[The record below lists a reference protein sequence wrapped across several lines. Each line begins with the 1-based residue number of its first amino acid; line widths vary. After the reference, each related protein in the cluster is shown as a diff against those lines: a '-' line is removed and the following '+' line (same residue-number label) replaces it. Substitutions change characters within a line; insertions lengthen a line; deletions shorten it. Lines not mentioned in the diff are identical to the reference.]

1 MSLQST
7 KSTSTPRDFTLSVLT
22 EDKAGLINQL
32 TIIFTKRKINISS
45 LNVSNSEVSGVSRFT
60 IVTRTSRNMV
70 DKIVKQIRKLIDV
83 LGAFVYEEDQIFY
96 QEIALYKVPTKAF
109 INGNSVEDLVRNSGA
124 RILVVEEECIIIEKT
139 GHSKETHDLYQKLE
153 PFGLLEFIR
162 SGRVAVSKSTRKT
175 EAYIKGLE
183 ASNSN
188 KLSIQ
193 YVERIGSIIAN
204 KSDKITQLSK

>member
-1 MSLQST
+1 MNPRN
-7 KSTSTPRDFTLSVLT
+7 KKEIRDFTLSVLT

-32 TIIFTKRKINISS
+32 TIIFTKRKININS

-60 IVTRTSRNMV
+60 IVTRTSRDMV

-83 LGAFVYEEDQIFY
+83 LGAFVYEDDQIFY

-109 INGNSVEDLVRNSGA
+109 INGNSLENLVRNSGA
-124 RILVVEEECIIIEKT
+124 RILVVEQEHIIIEKT
-139 GHSKETHDLYQKLE
+139 GHSNETHDLYQKLE
-153 PFGLLEFIR
+153 PYGLLEFIR
-162 SGRVAVSKSTRKT
+162 SGRVAVSKSIRKT

-188 KLSIQ
+188 KLSI
-193 YVERIGSIIAN
+193 
-204 KSDKITQLSK
+204 KDF

>member
-45 LNVSNSEVSGVSRFT
+45 LNVSNSEVAGVSRFT

-124 RILVVEEECIIIEKT
+124 RILVVEEDCIIIEKT

-188 KLSIQ
+188 KLSI
-193 YVERIGSIIAN
+193 
-204 KSDKITQLSK
+204 KDF

>member
-96 QEIALYKVPTKAF
+96 QEIALYKVPTAF

-124 RILVVEEECIIIEKT
+124 RILVVEKRCIIIEKT

-153 PFGLLEFIR
+153 PFGLLNLYDRVVWRYR
-162 SGRVAVSKSTRKT
+162 SQQEKLKPISK
-175 EAYIKGLE
+175 A
-183 ASNSN
+183 
-188 KLSIQ
+188 
-193 YVERIGSIIAN
+193 
-204 KSDKITQLSK
+204 

>member
-1 MSLQST
+1 MSLQPT
-7 KSTSTPRDFTLSVLT
+7 KSTSTLRDFTLSVLT

-45 LNVSNSEVSGVSRFT
+45 LNVSNSEVAGVSRFT
-60 IVTRTSRNMV
+60 IVTRASRNMV

-96 QEIALYKVPTKAF
+96 QEIALYIVPTKAF

-124 RILVVEEECIIIEKT
+124 RILVVEEDCIIIEKT

-188 KLSIQ
+188 KLSI
-193 YVERIGSIIAN
+193 
-204 KSDKITQLSK
+204 KDF